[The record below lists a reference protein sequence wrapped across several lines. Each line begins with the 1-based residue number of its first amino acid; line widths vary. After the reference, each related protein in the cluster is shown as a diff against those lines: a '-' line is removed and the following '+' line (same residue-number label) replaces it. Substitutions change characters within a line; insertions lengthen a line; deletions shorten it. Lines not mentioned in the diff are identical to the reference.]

1 MVSLP
6 DGLRPEIS
14 RGSQIFWML
23 WSVSSIETE
32 IIVVYNAVTKK
43 TVRTRLRLKPRQWSP
58 RPRRRNHQRLLAI
71 LIYYTQ
77 HSNKK
82 TVVKTILRLKPR
94 QWSPRPRR
102 SNHQRLVA
110 ILIYYTQRSNKKTV
124 RTRPTLKPR
133 QWSPR
138 QRTFVG
144 YRYASCWR
152 TCLFRFLVFFCHHIF
167 FVSDVMR

>member
-43 TVRTRLRLKPRQWSP
+43 TVRTRLRLKSRQWSPRPRRSNHQRLVAVLIYYTQHSNKKTVRTRLRLKPRQWSP
-58 RPRRRNHQRLLAI
+58 RPRRSNHQRLLAI

-82 TVVKTILRLKPR
+82 TVRTRPR
-94 QWSPRPRR
+94 QWKYLDRDTSSVLP
-102 SNHQRLVA
+102 L
-110 ILIYYTQRSNKKTV
+110 
-124 RTRPTLKPR
+124 
-133 QWSPR
+133 
-138 QRTFVG
+138 
-144 YRYASCWR
+144 CWL
-152 TCLFRFLVFFCHHIF
+152 TY
-167 FVSDVMR
+167 